1 MEKRK
6 DAPTPEGQEPKSAAE
21 IVEEVLKTE
30 VKQSTFLFNV
40 GLKSSSTKNKATTA
54 VVAAHVQDL
63 EEKLERSEMHA
74 QVMREEMAIMKK
86 RSDEA
91 DAAAAARDR
100 DYDLLFQK
108 SKEQDEKYANLLALL
123 GARPTGS

>member
-6 DAPTPEGQEPKSAAE
+6 DAPTPEGQEPKSAVE
-21 IVEEVLKTE
+21 IVEEVLKEE
-30 VKQSTFLFNV
+30 VKQSTFLFNI
-40 GLKSSSTKNKATTA
+40 GLKSSSTRNKATTA
-54 VVAAHVQDL
+54 VVAAHVHDL

-74 QVMREEMAIMKK
+74 KEMREEMATMKK

-91 DAAAAARDR
+91 EAAAAARDR

-108 SKEQDEKYANLLALL
+108 SKEQDEKFANLLALL
-123 GARPTGS
+123 GARAIGI